1 MDTPQKTKRVKYYVR
16 LYKGWQDFNGWG
28 GKGEY
33 TPFISSDLQAMLSG
47 DNKDSFLVA
56 IEADLPCIPATIQEV
71 GSTSTII
78 G

>member
-1 MDTPQKTKRVKYYVR
+1 
-16 LYKGWQDFNGWG
+16 
-28 GKGEY
+28 
-33 TPFISSDLQAMLSG
+33 MLSG

-56 IEADLPCIPATIQEV
+56 IEADIPCIPATIQEV